1 MRSVPI
7 VANPTGSHGGNPR
20 LAWIGCGPRP
30 PAFGRIGKVLTALAL
45 TVVAV
50 LGTATPALA
59 HNVLISS
66 DPANGS
72 SVAAGPQKISLTF
85 DQYVQGAD
93 VNQIA
98 VTGPGGGQWA
108 EGPISVVNNVI
119 SAPLRPLGPAGK
131 YTVGYRVLSADGH
144 PVTGELT
151 FTLTA
156 AGTGTP
162 ATVDAAKSPGSSSAA
177 APQSGSTG
185 VPIWV
190 WIAGAVVLLAI
201 GLTVALRSGRS
212 VEEKK

>member
-1 MRSVPI
+1 MRKALV
-7 VANPTGSHGGNPR
+7 
-20 LAWIGCGPRP
+20 
-30 PAFGRIGKVLTALAL
+30 ALAL

-72 SVAAGPQKISLTF
+72 SVAAGPQKVTLTF

-108 EGPISVVNNVI
+108 EGPISVVDNVI

-131 YTVGYRVLSADGH
+131 YTIGYRVLSADGH
-144 PVTGELT
+144 PVTGEVT

-156 AGTGTP
+156 AGSGTP
-162 ATVDAAKSPGSSSAA
+162 ATVDAAKSPGDSAGSQATSQSS
-177 APQSGSTG
+177 STG

-201 GLTVALRSGRS
+201 GLTVALRAGGSEASKGS
-212 VEEKK
+212 EAKAVEEKK

>member
-1 MRSVPI
+1 MRGVPI

-20 LAWIGCGPRP
+20 LARIGCGPCP
-30 PAFGRIGKVLTALAL
+30 PAFGRIGKALVALAL

-66 DPANGS
+66 DPANGA
-72 SVAAGPQKISLTF
+72 SVAAGPPKISLTF

-144 PVTGELT
+144 PVIGELT
-151 FTLTA
+151 FTLTT

-162 ATVDAAKSPGSSSAA
+162 ATVDAARSPGGSPQASS
-177 APQSGSTG
+177 QSSSTG

-212 VEEKK
+212 VEEKN

>member
-1 MRSVPI
+1 MRKALV
-7 VANPTGSHGGNPR
+7 
-20 LAWIGCGPRP
+20 
-30 PAFGRIGKVLTALAL
+30 ALAL

-72 SVAAGPQKISLTF
+72 SVTTGPQKVSLTF

-177 APQSGSTG
+177 SPQSGSTRG
-185 VPIWV
+185 AVWV
-190 WIAGAVVLLAI
+190 WVRGAGGAPVWVWTAAAVVLLAI

-212 VEEKK
+212 VEEKN

>member
-1 MRSVPI
+1 MRNALV
-7 VANPTGSHGGNPR
+7 
-20 LAWIGCGPRP
+20 
-30 PAFGRIGKVLTALAL
+30 ALAL

-66 DPANGS
+66 DPANGA
-72 SVAAGPQKISLTF
+72 SVAAGPPKISLTF

-108 EGPISVVNNVI
+108 EGPISVVDNVV

-144 PVTGELT
+144 PVTGELS

-162 ATVDAAKSPGSSSAA
+162 ATVDAAKSPGSSSSA

-201 GLTVALRSGRS
+201 GLTVALRSGGKA

>member
-1 MRSVPI
+1 
-7 VANPTGSHGGNPR
+7 
-20 LAWIGCGPRP
+20 
-30 PAFGRIGKVLTALAL
+30 
-45 TVVAV
+45 V

-72 SVAAGPQKISLTF
+72 SVAAGPPKISLTF

-151 FTLTA
+151 FTLTT

-162 ATVDAAKSPGSSSAA
+162 ATVDAAKSPGGSSQAA
-177 APQSGSTG
+177 SPASTG

-201 GLTVALRSGRS
+201 GLTVALRSGGRAA
-212 VEEKK
+212 EEKK

>member
-1 MRSVPI
+1 MRKALV
-7 VANPTGSHGGNPR
+7 
-20 LAWIGCGPRP
+20 
-30 PAFGRIGKVLTALAL
+30 ALAL
-45 TVVAV
+45 TGVAV

-59 HNVLISS
+59 HNVLIST
-66 DPANGS
+66 DPGNGAS
-72 SVAAGPQKISLTF
+72 LAAGPSKISLTF

-98 VTGPGGGQWA
+98 VTGPNGGQWA
-108 EGPISVVNNVI
+108 EGPISVVNNTI

-144 PVTGELT
+144 PVTGDFT
-151 FTLTA
+151 FTLTK

-162 ATVDAAKSPGSSSAA
+162 ATADAARSPGSAKA
-177 APQSGSTG
+177 TPDSGGG

-201 GLTVALRSGRS
+201 GLTVALRAGGKA
-212 VEEKK
+212 VDEKK

>member
-1 MRSVPI
+1 MR
-7 VANPTGSHGGNPR
+7 G
-20 LAWIGCGPRP
+20 
-30 PAFGRIGKVLTALAL
+30 VLVALAL
-45 TVVAV
+45 TAVAV

-72 SVAAGPQKISLTF
+72 SVATGPAKISLTF

-108 EGPISVVNNVI
+108 EGPIGVVNNVI

-144 PVTGELT
+144 PVTGELS
-151 FTLTA
+151 FTLTT

-162 ATVDAAKSPGSSSAA
+162 ATVDAARSPGGSAQA
-177 APQSGSTG
+177 APESSSTG

-201 GLTVALRSGRS
+201 GLTVALRSGGKI
-212 VEEKK
+212 EEKN

>member
-1 MRSVPI
+1 MRKALV
-7 VANPTGSHGGNPR
+7 
-20 LAWIGCGPRP
+20 
-30 PAFGRIGKVLTALAL
+30 ALAL
-45 TVVAV
+45 TGVAV

-72 SVAAGPQKISLTF
+72 SVATGPAKISLTF

-108 EGPISVVNNVI
+108 EGPITVVNNVLT
-119 SAPLRPLGPAGK
+119 APLRPLGPAGK
-131 YTVGYRVLSADGH
+131 YTLGYRVLSADGH

-151 FTLTA
+151 FTLTT

-162 ATVDAAKSPGSSSAA
+162 ATVDAARSPGGAAQA
-177 APQSGSTG
+177 APQSSSTG

-201 GLTVALRSGRS
+201 GLTVALRSGGKI
-212 VEEKK
+212 EEKN